1 MKTDVA
7 IIGAG
12 PAGLSAAINLKILN
26 VDATVLSPQDGSDKV
41 AAAPKILN
49 YLGKKNI
56 TGKRL
61 NDDFLSHAQSLGVK
75 ITKAKVNGVYPAGK
89 EFFVDA
95 GEFSLTAKCVILACG
110 LPSTAKIKN
119 EDLFLGRGVSYCAT
133 CDGPL
138 FKGKHACAIVY
149 DKSESHELKYLSEV
163 CGKLTVLP
171 VAKTDIPAADNV
183 NAVNLLPKEF
193 VGEKKATQLVCDK
206 GVIEADIFF
215 VLKSLSA
222 DRLVAGLTTKNGSVV
237 VDRNCATDIKGVFA
251 AGDVT
256 GKPYKYQKAAGE
268 GLVAA
273 FAAYDFLKNQE

>member
-89 EFFVDA
+89 EFFD
-95 GEFSLTAKCVILACG
+95 E
-110 LPSTAKIKN
+110 
-119 EDLFLGRGVSYCAT
+119 
-133 CDGPL
+133 
-138 FKGKHACAIVY
+138 
-149 DKSESHELKYLSEV
+149 
-163 CGKLTVLP
+163 
-171 VAKTDIPAADNV
+171 
-183 NAVNLLPKEF
+183 
-193 VGEKKATQLVCDK
+193 
-206 GVIEADIFF
+206 
-215 VLKSLSA
+215 
-222 DRLVAGLTTKNGSVV
+222 
-237 VDRNCATDIKGVFA
+237 
-251 AGDVT
+251 
-256 GKPYKYQKAAGE
+256 
-268 GLVAA
+268 
-273 FAAYDFLKNQE
+273 